1 MEKSKSPP
9 SRTEPGKDGAPR
21 KRLCVMGTAFAVPK
35 GTKRNLSPR
44 AAPEGQK
51 GANTLQFKIK
61 DQDYFLAFV
70 EQEKRW
76 YVFAPTSEGVN
87 RIPVYVDAAKYERPG
102 ILETETSLSS

>member
-1 MEKSKSPP
+1 MRIDTDE
-9 SRTEPGKDGAPR
+9 
-21 KRLCVMGTAFAVPK
+21 GTNRENPCDPW
-35 GTKRNLSPR
+35 LSFLEAR
-44 AAPEGQK
+44 
-51 GANTLQFKIK
+51 NTLQFKIK

-102 ILETETSLSS
+102 ILGNETTLAS